1 MPSVAFRIS
10 PDLPEPLRAAFD
22 RLREELDVPA
32 EYPAQVLAE
41 VDQVVA
47 RGYDTTL
54 GHVDL
59 TDIPFVTI
67 DPPDSMDLDQAMH
80 IARSGDGYVV
90 HYAIADVAAWVRAGS
105 AIDAETHR
113 RGQTFY
119 APHTRYGLHP
129 PVLSEQAA
137 SLLADGVARPAQVW
151 RMTLDAAGEISD
163 ATVMRGLVGSRA
175 KLDYARVQAD
185 IDAGTASETLMLL
198 KQVGQLR
205 RAVEVARGGVSLN
218 LPDQQVDVAEDG
230 SWELGYRESLPDED
244 WNAQISLMTG
254 FSAAKIMLDAGV
266 GILRTLPPPEK
277 RTIDVLRKV
286 ARSLRL
292 PWPAEQSYGDFV
304 RSLDPTQPA
313 GQAMMMACV
322 RLFRGAGYTVITPG
336 LGHDETVHGA
346 LAAQYAHVTAPLR
359 RLVDRYVGEIC
370 VAVCAGEPVPEWV
383 LEALPDLPETM
394 AESDRRAKAFERG
407 ITNMVE
413 ALVLQRRVGQQ
424 FEGVVVSVDERN
436 KSEGVVSLTDPAVE
450 APVKGRGVVLG
461 ERITVTLQRAS
472 VADGEVS
479 FVTSAPR

>member
-1 MPSVAFRIS
+1 MPSVEFHIA
-10 PDLPEPLRAAFD
+10 PELPEPLRAAFD
-22 RLREELDVPA
+22 GLRDELDVPSD
-32 EYPAQVLAE
+32 YPAEVLGE

-47 RGYDTTL
+47 RGYDTSL
-54 GHVDL
+54 GHADL
-59 TDIPFVTI
+59 TDIGFVTI

-80 IARSGDGYVV
+80 IARSGDGYLV
-90 HYAIADVAAWVRAGS
+90 HYAIADVAAWVRAGG
-105 AIDAETHR
+105 AVDLEAQR

-129 PVLSEQAA
+129 PRLSEQAA

-151 RMTLDAAGEISD
+151 KMRLDASGEITD
-163 ATVMRGLVGSRA
+163 ATVVRALVRSRA
-175 KLDYARVQAD
+175 KLDYASVQAD
-185 IDAGTASETLMLL
+185 IDAGTASETLMML

-266 GILRTLPPPEK
+266 GILRTLPPAEA
-277 RTIDVLRKV
+277 RTIALLRKV
-286 ARSLRL
+286 ARSLHL
-292 PWPAEQSYGDFV
+292 PWLEDESYGDFV

-322 RLFRGAGYTVITPG
+322 RLFRGAGYTVIEPA
-336 LGHDETVHGA
+336 LSPDETVHGA

-370 VAVCAGEPVPEWV
+370 VAICAGDPVPDWV
-383 LEALPDLPETM
+383 LEALPGLPEAM
-394 AESDRRAKAFERG
+394 RESDRRAKAFERG
-407 ITNMVE
+407 INNMVE
-413 ALVLQRRVGQQ
+413 ALVLQHRVGEQ

-436 KSEGVVSLTDPAVE
+436 KNEGIVSLTNPAVE
-450 APVKGRGVVLG
+450 APVTGRGVVLG
-461 ERITVTLQRAS
+461 ERIAVTLKNAS
-472 VADGEVS
+472 VEDGKVL
-479 FVTSAPR
+479 FVTR